1 LAGLWERWRPGDG
14 AEPVETFTT
23 IITTTLNA
31 ICAPI
36 HNRMPVVIAPG

>member
-1 LAGLWERWRPGDG
+1 MAGLWERWRPGDG
-14 AEPVETFTT
+14 AEPVETFT